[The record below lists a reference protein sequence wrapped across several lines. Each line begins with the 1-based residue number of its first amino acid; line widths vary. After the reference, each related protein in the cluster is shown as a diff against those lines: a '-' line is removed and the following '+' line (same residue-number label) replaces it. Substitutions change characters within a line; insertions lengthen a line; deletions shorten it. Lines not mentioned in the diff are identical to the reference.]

1 MLHRRLIYQRL
12 AFLAD
17 AVYAVFVMLDI
28 HPRWLTALG
37 ADQHN
42 VGDIKRGFEFD
53 APGVN
58 GAALSLHLLLMLGV
72 DVQALDDNPP
82 LVRQDFNHLTALP
95 FLLDLPADN
104 FNGITF
110 TDLDSHRSLLNWP
123 KALPGPVKQS
133 S

>member
-17 AVYAVFVMLDI
+17 AVYAVIVTLDTYTG
-28 HPRWLTALG
+28 WFTALG

-42 VGDIKRGFEFD
+42 IRDVKRGFKFD
-53 APGVN
+53 TTGVN
-58 GAALSLHLLLMLGV
+58 GAALGLDLLLMLGT
-72 DVQALDDNPP
+72 DVQALHNQAL
-82 LVRQDFNHLTALP
+82 LVWQDFNHLTTLTL
-95 FLLDLPADN
+95 LLDLPADN

-110 TDLDSHRSLLNWP
+110 ADLDFHFLLLNRP
-123 KALPGPVKQS
+123 KALPGPAKQS

>member
-17 AVYAVFVMLDI
+17 AVHAVIVMLDTDTG
-28 HPRWLTALG
+28 WFTALR

-42 VGDIKRGFEFD
+42 VRYVKRGFEFD
-53 APGVN
+53 TTGVN
-58 GAALSLHLLLMLGV
+58 GTALGLDLLLMLGM
-72 DVQALDDNPP
+72 DIQALDNQTL
-82 LVRQDFNHLTALP
+82 LVGQDFDHLTTLT
-95 FLLDLPADN
+95 FLFDLSADN

-110 TDLDSHRSLLNWP
+110 ADLDSHRSLLNWP
-123 KALPGPVKQS
+123 KALPGPAKQS